1 MLEKS
6 IRNTTFIVV
15 LRAIKAGRVATRE
28 AWNNNSFTYL
38 SEGSTTSTY
47 PEYRIPKELEELA
60 KEFSDIG
67 VPIKGHIDKFSP
79 DGIIL
84 GWTPTTEDVIAEDWC
99 LLY

>member
-28 AWNNNSFTYL
+28 AWNNNSFIYL

-47 PEYRIPKELEELA
+47 PEYRIPKELEELT

-84 GWTPTTEDVIAEDWC
+84 GWTPTTEDVIAKDWC